1 PPQRCSVPGSLVK
14 NQGKTVHFHAL
25 PLKRQVVLRRWL
37 AALKREN
44 PPVSREA
51 RVCSEHFV
59 EEDYVE
65 ERFFESGNLVVR
77 RSNKLKS
84 EAAPSVFDFSSYE
97 VGCTDRPTQSA
108 KKTVAVHHS
117 ACRLHIT
124 ISP

>member
-1 PPQRCSVPGSLVK
+1 KPVWRHLVAVK

-97 VGCTDRPTQSA
+97 VGCTDRPTQSD
-108 KKTVAVHHS
+108 S